1 MKILVV
7 NNFEFLDFELDCKT
21 NLELF
26 YALRSKIYN
35 KIKNLWIVNNDLAF
49 VEFENLENIKTFKS
63 DIDGI
68 VAEEIVG
75 YKLYK
80 KSILYA
86 IQFHGDQKYNKIFPY
101 FYHLKQTDKV
111 VDNFYGDI
119 PKGKFF
125 IIKTAS
131 ILHDV
136 LEDTTVDFE
145 KLSRDF
151 SNEIADIVLKVT
163 KIDEE
168 DTVEFETNYYKEMAK
183 NPLAIIVKIADK
195 CANTKQTVK
204 NMSVWH
210 ANRLIDGHPIFQDYT
225 YLNVEASNLKRY
237 LDNLISIIIKKL
249 GE

>member
-21 NLELF
+21 NFELF
-26 YALRSKIYN
+26 YRLRKKINN
-35 KIKNLWIVNNDLAF
+35 KIKKLWIVNPDLAF
-49 VEFENLENIKTFKS
+49 VEFANLDNLRTIKL
-63 DIDGI
+63 DVNGI
-68 VAEEIVG
+68 IAEEIIG

-80 KSILYA
+80 KSISYA
-86 IQFHGDQKYNKIFPY
+86 IHYHGNQKYNKIFPY

-111 VDNFYGDI
+111 VDNFYQDI
-119 PKGKFF
+119 PCGKFF
-125 IIKTAS
+125 VVKTAS

-136 LEDTTVDFE
+136 LEDTEVSFDKLCNDFT
-145 KLSRDF
+145 
-151 SNEIADIVLKVT
+151 NEIADIVLKVT

-225 YLNVEASNLKRY
+225 YLNIEASNLKSY
-237 LDNLISIIIKKL
+237 LDNLISIIVRKL